1 MKQEFSETTL
11 ELLLIN
17 YTNINN
23 SLRVP
28 CAEKQKFE
36 KLIEETTLALS
47 KCPLVITYKDGM
59 TVLEY
64 ATHLAAEAIGRN
76 NPTK

>member
-1 MKQEFSETTL
+1 MKQEFSKATL

-47 KCPLVITYKDGM
+47 KCLPEIKYKDGM
-59 TVLEY
+59 NVMQY
-64 ATHLAAEAIGRN
+64 AQYLAKEANGKAN
-76 NPTK
+76 STD

>member
-1 MKQEFSETTL
+1 LKPEFSKTTL
-11 ELLLIN
+11 ELLLVN

-47 KCPLVITYKDGM
+47 KCLPVITYKDGM
-59 TVLEY
+59 TALEF
-64 ATHLAAEAIGRN
+64 ATYLAAEANI
-76 NPTK
+76 KEK

>member
-1 MKQEFSETTL
+1 MKQEFSKATY

-47 KCPLVITYKDGM
+47 KCLPEIKYKDGM
-59 TVLEY
+59 NALEF
-64 ATHLAAEAIGRN
+64 AIHLAQERN
-76 NPTK
+76 GKANSTD